1 MDRPCVARGFGD
13 GEVGLALMY
22 PALRGAELLAIMDIR
37 AHRFSL
43 ADRPFRP
50 LGSPE
55 HQCDGAT
62 VLHLVFVSQTSASS
76 ERLMHVVTEAVTLI
90 ECNSSLAQLKGTSE
104 YRVGSTQVPEPLLR
118 EQVRQLC
125 M

>member
-1 MDRPCVARGFGD
+1 MTQCMDRPCVARGFGD

-22 PALRGAELLAIMDIR
+22 PAHVELLLLAIMDIR
-37 AHRFSL
+37 AHWFSL

-62 VLHLVFVSQTSASS
+62 VLHLVFLSQTSANS
-76 ERLMHVVTEAVTLI
+76 RWLMQGRGDAAL
-90 ECNSSLAQLKGTSE
+90 NPS
-104 YRVGSTQVPEPLLR
+104 
-118 EQVRQLC
+118 
-125 M
+125 